1 MRFFSGNTF
10 TLLEVLCDIFKN
22 SDFKMTK
29 FFQVQNSTWYD
40 YYPVYIIR
48 NKIKSLT
55 V

>member
-1 MRFFSGNTF
+1 MAIIFVF
-10 TLLEVLCDIFKN
+10 LEVLCGVFKN

-40 YYPVYIIR
+40 SYPVYIIS
-48 NKIKSLT
+48 KIKSLT